1 MYYVL
6 PVVLSIS
13 SKSPVLHDA
22 YAALVSLTW
31 FCVYSG
37 SVHPI
42 PWQWFSA
49 HHHGSTPLHCKISN
63 KDQIIPPTK
72 AIRTVLLWPAFW
84 LLWNS
89 TTMAFSGEVISLP
102 GLLPPIYTWNPRTWV
117 NRPKVQ
123 AVYGCIN
130 HGNCNISLAV
140 NIGFSA
146 RDTIFPAVKTW
157 LSWLFKELFVA
168 GSIYYWSEAEVWTK
182 IVAQSAYTSAIEWLQ
197 LKWNGCDCDI
207 LMHVAVG
214 LYFCHVTMF

>member
-89 TTMAFSGEVISLP
+89 TTMALSGVVIGLP
-102 GLLPPIYTWNPRTWV
+102 GLLTPCSYVLGSQNVSETSTSSSLYMDVTSWQLQYLI
-117 NRPKVQ
+117 Q
-123 AVYGCIN
+123 AP
-130 HGNCNISLAV
+130 S
-140 NIGFSA
+140 
-146 RDTIFPAVKTW
+146 
-157 LSWLFKELFVA
+157 
-168 GSIYYWSEAEVWTK
+168 SEYR
-182 IVAQSAYTSAIEWLQ
+182 I
-197 LKWNGCDCDI
+197 
-207 LMHVAVG
+207 
-214 LYFCHVTMF
+214 